1 MDHDISHGVLYV
13 ALASL
18 NTSAMENVK
27 LALTRIRRE
36 KRREATCD
44 LLQTQAKILGKSWFA
59 EHDL

>member
-36 KRREATCD
+36 KRREEKRRAICSKHKTGFRFV
-44 LLQTQAKILGKSWFA
+44 LA
-59 EHDL
+59 HH